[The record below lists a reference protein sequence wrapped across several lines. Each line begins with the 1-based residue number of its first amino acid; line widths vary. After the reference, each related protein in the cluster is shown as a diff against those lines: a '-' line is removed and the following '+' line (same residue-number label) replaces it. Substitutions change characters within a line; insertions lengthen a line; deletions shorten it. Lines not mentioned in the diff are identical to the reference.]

1 VAGCAKKE
9 IIMATHKMRKSVEG
23 GGTTEEDTTDYTGG
37 QEAPPMSS
45 SAADEEAPAPRAK
58 AAPKM
63 VTKEELAKSGLSLR
77 DYLNK
82 QQGLTRRGGASAPA
96 AAAPSRAGMQDALNA
111 ANKPFADTKRPGMM
125 SRMREADKAIKGV
138 REPVVAAKAPAE
150 SRMIRG
156 TFDDRDID
164 PKTLLPRKR
173 SSAASR
179 YAAGGSVGSAS
190 KRADGIASKGKTRG
204 RMC

>member
-1 VAGCAKKE
+1 MAKS
-9 IIMATHKMRKSVEG
+9 KMRKFGTG
-23 GGTTEEDTTDYTGG
+23 GDIDPMDREDTTDYTGG

-45 SAADEEAPAPRAK
+45 SAAEEAPAPKAK
-58 AAPKM
+58 ATPKM

-82 QQGLTRRGGASAPA
+82 QQGLTRRGEAAPA
-96 AAAPSRAGMQDALNA
+96 APVAAVVA
-111 ANKPFADTKRPGMM
+111 AKPAAVSTASRPGMM
-125 SRMREADKAIKGV
+125 ARMREADKAIKGV
-138 REPVVAAKAPAE
+138 REPAVEAKAPAE
-150 SRMIRG
+150 SRLTRG
-156 TFDDRDID
+156 SFDDRNID

-173 SSAASR
+173 SSGASR

-190 KRADGIASKGKTRG
+190 RRADGIAAKGKTRG

>member
-1 VAGCAKKE
+1 
-9 IIMATHKMRKSVEG
+9 MATHKMRKFVEG
-23 GGTTEEDTTDYTGG
+23 GETTEEDYTGG

-45 SAADEEAPAPRAK
+45 SAAEEAPAPKAK

-82 QQGLTRRGGASAPA
+82 QQGLTRRGEASAPA
-96 AAAPSRAGMQDALNA
+96 AAAPSRAGMQDALNTANRA
-111 ANKPFADTKRPGMM
+111 AMAPSPSRSGML

-138 REPVVAAKAPAE
+138 REPEVKAKAPAE
-150 SRMIRG
+150 SRLTRG
-156 TFDDRDID
+156 SFDDRDID

-173 SSAASR
+173 SSGASR

-190 KRADGIASKGKTRG
+190 RRADGIAAKGKTRG

>member
-1 VAGCAKKE
+1 MAKS
-9 IIMATHKMRKSVEG
+9 KMRKFGTG
-23 GGTTEEDTTDYTGG
+23 GDIDAMDREDTTDYTGG

-45 SAADEEAPAPRAK
+45 SAAEEAPAPKAK

-82 QQGLTRRGGASAPA
+82 QQGLTRRGEG
-96 AAAPSRAGMQDALNA
+96 AAAPSRAGLQDALNTANRA
-111 ANKPFADTKRPGMM
+111 AMAPSPSRPGMM
-125 SRMREADKAIKGV
+125 ARMREADKAIKGV
-138 REPVVAAKAPAE
+138 REPEVEAKAPAE
-150 SRMIRG
+150 SRLTRG
-156 TFDDRDID
+156 SFDARDID

-173 SSAASR
+173 SSGASR
-179 YAAGGSVGSAS
+179 YATGGSVSAS
-190 KRADGIASKGKTRG
+190 RRADGIATKGKTRG

>member
-1 VAGCAKKE
+1 
-9 IIMATHKMRKSVEG
+9 MATHKMRKFVEG

-45 SAADEEAPAPRAK
+45 SAAEEAPAPKAK

-82 QQGLTRRGGASAPA
+82 QQGLTRRGEAIAPA
-96 AAAPSRAGMQDALNA
+96 AAAPSRAGMQDALNT

-138 REPVVAAKAPAE
+138 REPEVKAKAPAE
-150 SRMIRG
+150 SRLTRG
-156 TFDDRDID
+156 SFDDRDID

-173 SSAASR
+173 SSGASR

-190 KRADGIASKGKTRG
+190 RRADGIAAKGKTRG

>member
-1 VAGCAKKE
+1 
-9 IIMATHKMRKSVEG
+9 MATRKMRKFADG
-23 GGTTEEDTTDYTGG
+23 GETMDEDYTGG

-45 SAADEEAPAPRAK
+45 SAAEEAPAPRAK
-58 AAPKM
+58 AAPKI

-82 QQGLTRRGGASAPA
+82 QQGLTRRGEAGAPA
-96 AAAPSRAGMQDALNA
+96 AMPSRAGLQDALNTANRA
-111 ANKPFADTKRPGMM
+111 AVAPSPSRSSMM

-138 REPVVAAKAPAE
+138 REPEVKAKAPAE
-150 SRMIRG
+150 SRLTRG
-156 TFDDRDID
+156 NFDDRDID

-173 SSAASR
+173 SSGASR
-179 YAAGGSVGSAS
+179 YAAGGSVSAS
-190 KRADGIASKGKTRG
+190 RRADGIATKGKTRG

>member
-1 VAGCAKKE
+1 MAKS
-9 IIMATHKMRKSVEG
+9 KMRKFGTG
-23 GGTTEEDTTDYTGG
+23 GDIDAMDREDTTDYTGG

-45 SAADEEAPAPRAK
+45 SVAEEALAPKAK

-82 QQGLTRRGGASAPA
+82 QQGLTRRGEATPM
-96 AAAPSRAGMQDALNA
+96 AAAPSRAGMQDALNV

-125 SRMREADKAIKGV
+125 ARMREADKAVKGV
-138 REPVVAAKAPAE
+138 REPEVKAKAPAE
-150 SRMIRG
+150 SRLTRG
-156 TFDDRDID
+156 SFDDRDID

-173 SSAASR
+173 SSGASR
-179 YAAGGSVGSAS
+179 YAAGGSVSSAS
-190 KRADGIASKGKTRG
+190 SRADGCATKGKTKG
-204 RMC
+204 RYL